1 MKNCYDGYMLEAC
14 KTCEFWKDTETAYGC
29 SAPFPIMHCDAFAE
43 EIKKD
48 NRFSKEPNVFVNR

>member
-1 MKNCYDGYMLEAC
+1 MKNCYEGYMLEAC

-48 NRFSKEPNVFVNR
+48 SRFSEEP